1 MIKLS
6 ENQFE
11 NLGLDV
17 LLDVVFSI
25 LVGVICSEVD
35 STWFLDLPESPL
47 ASESSSVSDPDL
59 NLIAARTEDVP
70 DNGDSGRL
78 DSCVSDFEDEQS
90 LL

>member
-1 MIKLS
+1 M
-6 ENQFE
+6 
-11 NLGLDV
+11 D
-17 LLDVVFSI
+17 DVVFCI
-25 LVGVICSEVD
+25 ITGVICFELNFIWLL
-35 STWFLDLPESPL
+35 TLDLRESPL
-47 ASESSSVSDPDL
+47 ASESPSVSDPDL

>member
-1 MIKLS
+1 MD
-6 ENQFE
+6 F
-11 NLGLDV
+11 
-17 LLDVVFSI
+17 
-25 LVGVICSEVD
+25 
-35 STWFLDLPESPL
+35 TWFLDLPESPL

-78 DSCVSDFEDEQS
+78 NLCVSDSEDEQS